1 MSRIEALPTRLLAL
15 SGGIFCMA
23 ALALVLVA
31 PASALLGWLAALAFI
46 SALPLGALGLVMMMR
61 IIPGIWR
68 HDLDHAARSAL
79 SLLPLVLIAWLPILF
94 GLSSVYEWVRQPPS
108 ETFKAIYLTP
118 LFFDLR
124 TLFIL
129 AAAYLL
135 AQGLLR
141 SRSMGIAIG
150 GLIGFVL
157 LQEIL
162 ATDWLMSLDPHFHS
176 SGFALYV
183 LAGQMLTALAL
194 LVLLSLWEGSVAKPG
209 VLGALVIT
217 AILFWAYLAFM
228 QYFIIW
234 SGNLVPG
241 ALWFQRR
248 GAGIWA
254 SVEVSIA
261 FLHLT
266 PLFLLFFPP
275 IRQSGRWLVGLAL
288 MVLAG
293 RLVEYAW
300 LILPQLTSHRGCAI
314 MAYGLSLVGLAQVA
328 LAILS
333 RANKVVRRLAATPT
347 MEGSP

>member
-1 MSRIEALPTRLLAL
+1 MSRVEALPTRLLAL
-15 SGGIFCMA
+15 SGGIFCLA
-23 ALALVLVA
+23 ALALILVA
-31 PASALLGWLAALAFI
+31 PASALLAWLAALAFM

-94 GLSSVYEWVRQPPS
+94 GLSFVYEWVRQPPS

-135 AQGLLR
+135 AQSLLR
-141 SRSMGIAIG
+141 SQSLSAAIG

-194 LVLLSLWEGSVAKPG
+194 LMLMSLWEGGVARPS
-209 VLGALVIT
+209 VLGALLVA

-234 SGNLVPG
+234 SGNLVQG

-248 GAGIWA
+248 GTGIW
-254 SVEVSIA
+254 SFIEVSIA
-261 FLHLT
+261 FLHLM

-275 IRQSGRWLVGLAL
+275 IRRSRRWLVGLISIII
-288 MVLAG
+288 AG
-293 RLVEYAW
+293 RLLEYAW
-300 LILPQLTSHRGCAI
+300 LILPRLTAHLAYAI
-314 MAYGLSLVGLAQVA
+314 IAYSLSLAGLAQIA

-333 RANKVVRRLAATPT
+333 RASKVVHRLTTTAEA
-347 MEGSP
+347 S

>member
-1 MSRIEALPTRLLAL
+1 MSRVEAMPTRLLAL
-15 SGGIFCMA
+15 SGVIFCIA

-31 PASALLGWLAALAFI
+31 PASALLGWLSALVFT
-46 SALPLGALGLVMMMR
+46 SALPLGALCLVMMMR
-61 IIPGIWR
+61 VIPGIWR
-68 HDLDHAARSAL
+68 HDLDHAARSSL

-94 GLSSVYEWVRQPPS
+94 GLSFVYEWVRQPLS
-108 ETFKAIYLTP
+108 EPFKAIYLMP

-135 AQGLLR
+135 AQALLR
-141 SRSMGIAIG
+141 SQSLSVAVG
-150 GLIGFVL
+150 GLVGFVL

-194 LVLLSLWEGSVAKPG
+194 LMLMSLWEGG
-209 VLGALVIT
+209 VTRPSIFGALLVT

-234 SGNLVPG
+234 SGNLVQG

-248 GAGIWA
+248 GTGIWFA
-254 SVEVSIA
+254 VEVSIA

-275 IRQSGRWLVGLAL
+275 IRRSRRWLVGLISII
-288 MVLAG
+288 LAG
-293 RLVEYAW
+293 RLLEYAW
-300 LILPQLTSHRGCAI
+300 LILPRVTAHLGYAI
-314 MAYGLSLVGLAQVA
+314 IAYGLSLAGLAQIA

-333 RANKVVRRLAATPT
+333 RASKVARRPAATT
-347 MEGSP
+347 TAEAS

>member
-1 MSRIEALPTRLLAL
+1 MSRVEAMPTRLLAL
-15 SGGIFCMA
+15 SGVIFCIA

-31 PASALLGWLAALAFI
+31 PASALLGWLSALVFT
-46 SALPLGALGLVMMMR
+46 SALPLGALCLVMMMR

-68 HDLDHAARSAL
+68 HDLDHAARSSL

-94 GLSSVYEWVRQPPS
+94 GLSFVYEWVRQPLS
-108 ETFKAIYLTP
+108 EPFKAIYLMP

-135 AQGLLR
+135 AQALLR
-141 SRSMGIAIG
+141 SQSLSVAVG

-194 LVLLSLWEGSVAKPG
+194 LMLMSLWEGG
-209 VLGALVIT
+209 VTRPSIFGALLVT

-234 SGNLVPG
+234 SGNLVQG
-241 ALWFQRR
+241 VLWFQRR
-248 GAGIWA
+248 GTGIWFA
-254 SVEVSIA
+254 VEVLIA

-275 IRQSGRWLVGLAL
+275 IRRSRRWLVGLISII
-288 MVLAG
+288 LAG
-293 RLVEYAW
+293 RLLEYAW
-300 LILPQLTSHRGCAI
+300 LILPRVTAHLGYAI
-314 MAYGLSLVGLAQVA
+314 IAYGLSLAGLAQIA

-333 RANKVVRRLAATPT
+333 RASKVARQPAATT
-347 MEGSP
+347 TAEAS

>member
-1 MSRIEALPTRLLAL
+1 MSRVEAMPTRLLAL
-15 SGGIFCMA
+15 SGVIFCIA

-31 PASALLGWLAALAFI
+31 PASALLGWLSALVFV
-46 SALPLGALGLVMMMR
+46 SALPLGALCLVMMMR

-68 HDLDHAARSAL
+68 HDLDHAARSSL

-94 GLSSVYEWVRQPPS
+94 GLSFVYEWVRQPLS
-108 ETFKAIYLTP
+108 EPFKAIYLTP

-135 AQGLLR
+135 AQALLR
-141 SRSMGIAIG
+141 SQSLSVAVG

-183 LAGQMLTALAL
+183 LTGQMLTALAL
-194 LVLLSLWEGSVAKPG
+194 LVLLSLGEGGVAKPS
-209 VLGALVIT
+209 VLGALLIT

-234 SGNLVPG
+234 SGNLVQG

-248 GAGIWA
+248 GTGIW
-254 SVEVSIA
+254 SLVELSIA

-275 IRQSGRWLVGLAL
+275 IRRSRRWLIVLISII
-288 MVLAG
+288 LAG
-293 RLVEYAW
+293 RLLEYAW
-300 LILPQLTSHRGCAI
+300 LILPQLTSHLGYAI
-314 MAYGLSLVGLAQVA
+314 AAYGLSLGGLAQIT

-333 RANKVVRRLAATPT
+333 RASKVVHRLTTAA
-347 MEGSP
+347 EAS

>member
-1 MSRIEALPTRLLAL
+1 MSRVEALPTRLLAL
-15 SGGIFCMA
+15 SGAAFSIA

-31 PASALLGWLAALAFI
+31 PASALLGWLSALVFT
-46 SALPLGALGLVMMMR
+46 SALPLGGLCLVMMMR

-68 HDLDHAARSAL
+68 HDLDHAARSSL

-108 ETFKAIYLTP
+108 GTFKAIYLTP

-129 AAAYLL
+129 GAAYML
-135 AQGLLR
+135 ARALLR
-141 SRSMGIAIG
+141 GQSPVVAIG
-150 GLIGFVL
+150 GLVAFVL
-157 LQEIL
+157 LQGML

-176 SGFALYV
+176 SGFALYI

-194 LVLLSLWEGSVAKPG
+194 LVLLSLGEGGVAKPS
-209 VLGALVIT
+209 VLGTLMIT

-234 SGNLVPG
+234 SGNLVQG

-248 GAGIWA
+248 GTGIWA
-254 SVEVSIA
+254 SVEISIA

-266 PLFLLFFPP
+266 PLFLLLFPP
-275 IRQSGRWLVGLAL
+275 IRRSGRWLIGLVL
-288 MVLAG
+288 MILAG
-293 RLVEYAW
+293 RLLEYAW
-300 LILPQLTSHRGCAI
+300 LILPQLTAHLGYAI
-314 MAYGLSLVGLAQVA
+314 IAYGLSLVGLAQVA

-333 RANKVVRRLAATPT
+333 RANKVTRRLAATT
-347 MEGSP
+347 AAEATR

>member
-1 MSRIEALPTRLLAL
+1 MSRVEALPTRLLAL
-15 SGGIFCMA
+15 SGVIFCLA
-23 ALALVLVA
+23 ALSLALVA
-31 PASALLGWLAALAFI
+31 PASALLGWLSALIFV
-46 SALPLGALGLVMMMR
+46 SALPLGALCLVMMMR

-68 HDLDHAARSAL
+68 HDLDHAARSSL

-94 GLSSVYEWVRQPPS
+94 GLSSVYEWVRQPPM
-108 ETFKAIYLTP
+108 EPFKAIYLTP

-135 AQGLLR
+135 AQALLR
-141 SRSMGIAIG
+141 GQSRSIAIG

-194 LVLLSLWEGSVAKPG
+194 LVLMSLGEGGVAKPSVVG
-209 VLGALVIT
+209 SLLIT
-217 AILFWAYLAFM
+217 AILCWAYLAFM

-234 SGNLVPG
+234 SGNLVQG

-248 GAGIWA
+248 STGIWA
-254 SVEVSIA
+254 SVEVLVA

-266 PLFLLFFPP
+266 PLFLLLFPP
-275 IRQSGRWLVGLAL
+275 IRRSGRWLLGLVL
-288 MVLAG
+288 MILAG
-293 RLVEYAW
+293 RLLEYAW
-300 LILPQLTSHRGCAI
+300 LILPQLAAHLGYAI
-314 MAYGLSLVGLAQVA
+314 IAYSLSLVGLAQVA

-333 RANKVVRRLAATPT
+333 RANKIMPRLAATT
-347 MEGSP
+347 ATEATR

>member
-15 SGGIFCMA
+15 SGTTFCIA
-23 ALALVLVA
+23 ALALVLAA
-31 PASALLGWLAALAFI
+31 PASTLLGWLAALVFT

-79 SLLPLVLIAWLPILF
+79 SLLPLVPIAWLPILF

-135 AQGLLR
+135 AQALLR
-141 SRSMGIAIG
+141 SQSPAIAIG
-150 GLIGFVL
+150 GLVGFVL

-194 LVLLSLWEGSVAKPG
+194 LVLMSLGEGGIAKPS
-209 VLGALVIT
+209 VLGALLIT
-217 AILFWAYLAFM
+217 AVLLWAYLAFM

-234 SGNLVPG
+234 SGNLVQG
-241 ALWFQRR
+241 ALWFRRR
-248 GAGIWA
+248 GTGLWS
-254 SVEVSIA
+254 SVEVAIV

-275 IRQSGRWLVGLAL
+275 VRRSRRWLIGLVL
-288 MVLAG
+288 MILAG
-293 RLVEYAW
+293 RLLEYAW
-300 LILPQLTSHRGCAI
+300 FILPQLTEHLGYAI
-314 MAYGLSLVGLAQVA
+314 IAYGLSLAGLAQIM

-333 RANKVVRRLAATPT
+333 RANKIVRRLAATTPAGT
-347 MEGSP
+347 TQ